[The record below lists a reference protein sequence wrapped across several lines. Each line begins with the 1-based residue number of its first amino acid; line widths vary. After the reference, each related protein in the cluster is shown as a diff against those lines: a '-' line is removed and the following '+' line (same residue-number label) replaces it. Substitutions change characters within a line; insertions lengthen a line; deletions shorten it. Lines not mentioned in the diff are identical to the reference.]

1 MRQYAPPFR
10 VGDAT
15 FAPGSAAPAQGA
27 NSVEVLREAGLDEP
41 AIAALVAS
49 GVVRA
54 APRAPGRPTR
64 QSG

>member
-10 VGDAT
+10 ISDAS
-15 FAPGSAAPAQGA
+15 FVPGGAAPAQGA

-54 APRAPGRPTR
+54 APRAPGRPTK
-64 QSG
+64 QYG